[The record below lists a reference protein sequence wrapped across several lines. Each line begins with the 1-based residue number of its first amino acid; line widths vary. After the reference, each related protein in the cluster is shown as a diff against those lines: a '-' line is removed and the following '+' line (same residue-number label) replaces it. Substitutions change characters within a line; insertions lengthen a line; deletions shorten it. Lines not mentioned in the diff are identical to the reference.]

1 MDEGGIQGGGAFDFP
16 NDSNIASSSSPP
28 PPPPHTS
35 ALSTT
40 NAASLAKHRQMK
52 GLKRKKRKFTRNI
65 QAPSSTN
72 QKNTNFDYGTFRQ
85 FNALLPNQRVDAL
98 ITPGKKA
105 WSPLSKVKRDWSILK
120 AQLAASAS
128 KRRLLAGKSH
138 RDHAKIAKLKVLNN
152 LLMVDLHR
160 ERRVS
165 NKMIDEA
172 MVEARCLSDEALEMM
187 SNENEMCITERY
199 GLLLG
204 YAKSALITQDNQRG
218 WDESKRHRLK
228 SFTKSKDHWLM
239 RYNPSST

>member
-1 MDEGGIQGGGAFDFP
+1 MRGESKEEGL
-16 NDSNIASSSSPP
+16 SIAPMTPILPVAAVLPP
-28 PPPPHTS
+28 PPPAS

-105 WSPLSKVKRDWSILK
+105 WSPLSKVTRDWSILK

-128 KRRLLAGKSH
+128 KRRLLAGKYH

-172 MVEARCLSDEALEMM
+172 MVKARPLSDEALEMM
-187 SNENEMCITERY
+187 AKANEMCITERNRASSRIRKERAHHSRQSER
-199 GLLLG
+199 LG
-204 YAKSALITQDNQRG
+204 RKQATSIEKL
-218 WDESKRHRLK
+218 H
-228 SFTKSKDHWLM
+228 
-239 RYNPSST
+239 